1 MTNRFLYDIMP
12 LPEIE
17 LKRSGVRSRRP
28 KISVVII
35 ARNEAGWLA
44 ETVHGF
50 RSTLPA
56 GSEIIVVDD
65 GSTDGGADFL
75 KRNRKLAKLIRTPGL
90 GEARAR
96 NLGVR
101 YTTGDIVVGADA
113 HLRVPYG
120 WWNPIVEL
128 LENGAVGAVSPAIC
142 KMGRPSHRGYGLKF
156 ADAALNAA
164 WLHKSA
170 DSPYPVPILP
180 GGFMAMRRE
189 TYQQT
194 GGFDEGMPRLGSVD
208 LEFSLRLW
216 LLGFE
221 LWVVPDVVVAH
232 RFRFKRCSKEL
243 APFLLHNVLRI
254 AYVHFEQERI
264 ARVIEE
270 LREYEG
276 FAPAVALTVDS
287 DVPARRSEIRSRRVR
302 DAEWY
307 FERFGN
313 RW

>member
-1 MTNRFLYDIMP
+1 MP

-65 GSTDGGADFL
+65 GSTDGGAGFL
-75 KRNRKLAKLIRTPGL
+75 KRNRKLARLIRTPGL

-101 YTTGDIVVGADA
+101 YATGDIVVGADA
-113 HLRVPYG
+113 HLRLPGG
-120 WWNPIVEL
+120 WWNSVVEL
-128 LENGAVGAVSPAIC
+128 LDDPAVGAVSPAISDLT
-142 KMGRPSHRGYGLKF
+142 RPRNCGYGLELS
-156 ADAALNAA
+156 DAALNSQ
-164 WLHKSA
+164 WLYKEK
-170 DSPYPVPILP
+170 DSPYEVPILP

-189 TYQQT
+189 TYLAA
-194 GGFDEGMPRLGSVD
+194 GGFDEGMPQLGSID

-216 LLGFE
+216 LLGFP
-221 LWVVPDVVVAH
+221 LWVIPAVVVAH
-232 RFRFKRCSKEL
+232 RFKAKRSSKKL
-243 APFLLHNVLRI
+243 AAILVHNVLRI
-254 AYVHFEQERI
+254 AYVHFEQPRI
-264 ARVIEE
+264 TRVINE
-270 LREYEG
+270 LRDYDG
-276 FAPAVALTVDS
+276 FAAAIAMTVDS
-287 DVPARRSEIRSRRVR
+287 DVPARRCEIRSRRVR

-307 FERFGN
+307 FEKFGP